1 MQETVKLKYNYI
13 TYATMGSEYS
23 AGLGM
28 DKLRAKM
35 DEYKAHA
42 EKHGFEMTYW
52 GHPYGVSED
61 ILMIFN
67 SEKALGDWQKM
78 NMAFGDLS
86 ISGQRTTLSARQ

>member
-1 MQETVKLKYNYI
+1 
-13 TYATMGSEYS
+13 
-23 AGLGM
+23 
-28 DKLRAKM
+28 
-35 DEYKAHA
+35 
-42 EKHGFEMTYW
+42 MTYW

-61 ILMIFN
+61 LLMIFN